1 MTGSMRTWLVAC
13 ATAWMTVAGCGGGTT
28 PNGQMAPEITSTPPT
43 TATTGVPFNYMVTA
57 SGMTPLTFAVVSGPD
72 DFVVH
77 ATSGVV
83 MWTPQSNGVVEIEI
97 SATNLAGTDTQA
109 FEVTVEDL
117 GGPVFITEPPTEA
130 TVAAQYAYDPEV
142 VANGDVSWTAPV
154 APDGLTIDPTS
165 GAVRWTPS
173 SDQVGRQ
180 EVTIRATEVDGG
192 AFADQAFTVTVA
204 DTGGPAVITSTPPD
218 RVYAG
223 EVLEYDATA
232 SGAPTIRWSLE
243 APSMGTP
250 AAGVTIVTSPPEGR
264 AVTVEWDTA
273 AVTPGDYSIALQ
285 VDNGLGEPNV
295 QEFTVTV
302 DPRPPVPEIDLVTVP
317 PPVTVFVGTV
327 YNYDVNLTPESE
339 SAGVMWSLVGATVP
353 EDLAITIDP
362 DTGEVSFTASDA
374 NGEIEYS
381 YSVRAQNL
389 LGEGDEETITVDAVY
404 PPATPILTVTPAT
417 MFRLEVGESF
427 PGASATA
434 TGHPTPVLAIVGA
447 LPSFLDFDPLTGLL
461 SASATQPAPEE
472 SDIGP
477 HSFDIVATNSEGTD
491 SATIDIMVV
500 AAPPS
505 VDSIT
510 PAAGRR
516 QSDVPVVVR
525 GGGFVSVATPV
536 IRLVLGAYTET
547 LATTFVDENTLSATI
562 PVDLS
567 RPSGVYDVVV
577 DQGSTT
583 TLAKRFTV
591 TEGDGSTLI
600 GSIASDIMLTA
611 LDSPHVVTGD
621 VQIKNGVTVTLE
633 PGAVVMFAGN
643 TNLRINVGA
652 NSAGALMANGGEPGL
667 GDQIVFT
674 RLQDV
679 GGPAPSG
686 HYRGLRFGANVIS
699 AATMLRNVVL
709 EFGGRQNT
717 DTNRGAVEVLSGSA
731 PDIQHSIIRESLNYG
746 LFAQS
751 GAGSDTTDWFA
762 GNQLTANGR
771 SPISIGSDDVSTLGM
786 NLDLSGNG
794 ADRVFVRG
802 STVARANA
810 AWANYGVPFYLSS
823 GILVRGG
830 STMTVAPGTE
840 MRFASGRRL
849 EVSTGSEEGTL
860 VAAGTPE
867 MPIRMIADSG
877 TWDGVRLAG
886 LIQPGTVLRSVRI
899 EDFSGAITGGV
910 RIDAPSDPG
919 DRVAIVE
926 NCLLL
931 SGESGSVGVH
941 LSGNAR
947 VSSFENNVLDVDA
960 LSVNA
965 SLSGLGDVLGSSN
978 TYEAPLRVRAGAIT
992 GEDLIWSRPVASDA
1006 STQPIRPTGNMSV
1019 TNGSLTIRAGN
1030 RIEMSSNGQL
1040 MMTDSQLVVDG
1051 TSSEPVQFVPIA
1063 GAGFWN
1069 RIRLRGSGGA
1079 GPSRIAQAVLEAAG
1093 SDPGLGLSFSR
1104 AAIVVENSGGV
1115 PATPAVSNTMIL
1127 DSNGYGMTFA
1137 DSTHCSAGCNDNTI
1151 VGSRFS
1157 AVRIHANGIGRF
1169 GTGNALAGNNTSA
1182 TPGHEGMWVMGDAVD
1197 ETAVWPANDVPYVVQ
1212 GNIELRRATPL
1223 EPLPVLTIE
1232 PGSELRFASGV
1243 RLRVGDGNDGVLDA
1257 QGTSTDPITFT
1268 SLDTASPV
1276 FWRGIDFGQGS
1287 GGSVLDWVLVSY
1299 GGSGAD
1305 TGNVNFRSGS
1315 EVVIGAVTF
1324 THSAD
1329 YAAVIYSG
1337 SAPMFTGPSA
1347 DRAYT
1352 FNGQR
1357 SNPGGGDPTFDC
1369 VRDVASSTCTQP

>member
-1 MTGSMRTWLVAC
+1 
-13 ATAWMTVAGCGGGTT
+13 MTVAGCGGGTT

-43 TATTGVPFNYMVTA
+43 TATIGVPFNYMVTA

-72 DFVVH
+72 DFMIH
-77 ATSGVV
+77 TTSGVV
-83 MWTPQSNGVVEIEI
+83 MWTPQSEGAVAIEI
-97 SATNLAGTDTQA
+97 SAMNLAGTDTQS
-109 FEVTVEDL
+109 FEVTVEGL
-117 GGPVFITEPPTEA
+117 SGPVFITEPPTEA

-154 APDGLTIDPTS
+154 APDGLTIDPAS

-173 SDQVGRQ
+173 SNQVGPQ

-204 DTGGPAVITSTPPD
+204 DTGGPAVITSMPPD

-250 AAGVTIVTSPPEGR
+250 AAGVTIVTSPPEGA

-273 AVTPGDYSIALQ
+273 AVSPGDYSIALQ

-302 DPRPPVPEIDLVTVP
+302 DSRPPVPEIDLVTAP
-317 PPVTVFVGTV
+317 PPATLFVGTA
-327 YNYDVNLTPESE
+327 YDYDVNLTPESE

-353 EDLAITIDP
+353 VDLAITIDP
-362 DTGEVSFTASDA
+362 DTGQVSFTASETH
-374 NGEIEYS
+374 GEIEYS
-381 YSVRAQNL
+381 YSVRAQNV

-404 PPATPILTVTPAT
+404 PPATPILTVTPGT
-417 MFRLEVGESF
+417 MFRLEVGEPF

-434 TGHPTPVLAIVGA
+434 TGNPTPVLTIVGT

-516 QSDVPVVVR
+516 QSQVPIVVR

-536 IRLVLGAYTET
+536 IRLALGAYTET
-547 LATTFVDENTLSATI
+547 LATTFVDENTLAATV
-562 PVDLS
+562 PVNLS

-577 DQGSTT
+577 DQGSRT

-591 TEGDGSTLI
+591 TEGDGSTL
-600 GSIASDIMLTA
+600 GGTIASDITLA
-611 LDSPHVVTGD
+611 AIDSPHIVTGH
-621 VQIKNGVTVTLE
+621 VRIENGATVTLE
-633 PGAVVMFAGN
+633 PGAVVMFAGS
-643 TNLRINVGA
+643 TNRRIDVGVS
-652 NSAGALMANGGEPGL
+652 SAGALTANGGEPGL

-674 RLQDV
+674 RFQEV

-686 HYRGLRFGANVIS
+686 HYRGLRFGANIIS
-699 AATMLRNVVL
+699 APTMLRNVVL

-731 PDIQHSIIRESLNYG
+731 PDIQRSIIRESLNYG

-762 GNQLTANGR
+762 DNQLTANGR
-771 SPISIGSDDVSTLGM
+771 SPISIGSDDVSTLGA
-786 NLDLSGNG
+786 NLDLIGNVE
-794 ADRVFVRG
+794 DRVFVRG
-802 STVARANA
+802 STVTRVNA

-830 STMTVAPGTE
+830 STMTVAPATE

-849 EVSTGSEEGTL
+849 QVSTGSEEGTL
-860 VAAGTPE
+860 VASGTPE
-867 MPIRMIADSG
+867 GPIRMVADSG
-877 TWDGVRLAG
+877 TWDGIVFAG
-886 LIQPGTVLRSVRI
+886 LIRAGTVLRSVRL
-899 EDFSGAITGGV
+899 EDFSGTVSAGV
-910 RIDAPSDPG
+910 RIRNPVNPG
-919 DRVAIVE
+919 ERVAIVE
-926 NCLLL
+926 NCLVQ
-931 SGESGSVGVH
+931 SGEAGSVGVR
-941 LSGNAR
+941 LSGNAG
-947 VSSFENNVLDVDA
+947 VSSFENNVLDVDR
-960 LSVNA
+960 LSVDA
-965 SLSGLGDVLGSSN
+965 PLGGLEDVLRSSN
-978 TYEAPLRVRAGAIT
+978 TYEAPLRVRGGSST
-992 GEDLIWSRPVASDA
+992 GEDMTWARPVASDA
-1006 STQPIRPTGNMSV
+1006 STQPIQPSGNLSV
-1019 TNGSLTIRAGN
+1019 TNGSLTVRAGN
-1030 RIEMSSNGQL
+1030 RVEMPSNGQL
-1040 MMTDSQLVVDG
+1040 TMTNSQLVLDG
-1051 TSSEPVQFVPIA
+1051 ASSEPVVFQPIS
-1063 GAGFWN
+1063 GAAFWN
-1069 RIRLRGSGGA
+1069 GIRLRGSGSTGT
-1079 GPSRIAQAVLEAAG
+1079 SRISHAVLEAAG
-1093 SDPGLGLSFSR
+1093 SDPGLGAASGR
-1104 AAIVVENSGGV
+1104 AAIVVQTNGGF
-1115 PATPAVSNTMIL
+1115 PATPAVSNTMVVN
-1127 DSNGYGMTFA
+1127 SNGYGMTFA
-1137 DSTHCSAGCNDNTI
+1137 NSTHCGAGCNDNTI

-1157 AVRIHANGIGRF
+1157 AVRIHANFIGRF
-1169 GTGNALAGNNTSA
+1169 GTGNMLAGNNTSA
-1182 TPGHEGMWVMGDAVD
+1182 TLGHEGMWVLGDAVD
-1197 ETAVWPANDVPYVVQ
+1197 ETAIWPVNDVPYVVQ
-1212 GNIELRRATPL
+1212 GNIELRRSTPVD
-1223 EPLPVLTIE
+1223 PLPVLTIE
-1232 PGSELRFASGV
+1232 PGSELRFAADV

-1257 QGTSTDPITFT
+1257 RGTSAEPITFT
-1268 SLDTASPV
+1268 SLDAASLA
-1276 FWRGIDFGQGS
+1276 FWRGIDFGQGAT
-1287 GGSVLDWVLVSY
+1287 GSMLDWVVVSY
-1299 GGSGAD
+1299 GGSGAN

-1315 EVVIGAVTF
+1315 AVVIGAVAF

-1337 SAPMFTGPSA
+1337 SAPMFTGPST

-1357 SNPGGGDPTFDC
+1357 SNPGTGDPTFDC
-1369 VRDVASSTCTQP
+1369 VRDVAASSCTQP